1 MLFNLFEL
9 DWIKKAAEA
18 FKSTQE
24 AIIDER
30 EVLPP
35 EFKGCDVD
43 ELAAAEYRIELM
55 DSFLNKVQY
64 EMTELKEGDFISV
77 DADLQGEYLV
87 ICAEIHTAWDTNPHL
102 YFEGQKP
109 GDIGYQYYMLGN
121 IEGRLKSGRVTI
133 DDLEMLNAWKEELNS

>member
-35 EFKGCDVD
+35 EFKGCDLD
-43 ELAAAEYRIELM
+43 ELSEAAFKIELM
-55 DSFLNKVQY
+55 EAFLHKVQY
-64 EMTELKEGDFISV
+64 EIEELKENDFIFV
-77 DADLQGEYLV
+77 DADLQGEMLV
-87 ICAEIHTAWDTNPHL
+87 LCSELHTAWDTDPHK
-102 YFEGQKP
+102 YFDGQKHR
-109 GDIGYQYYMLGN
+109 DIGYQYYLLGN
-121 IEGRLKSGRVTI
+121 IEGRLKSGRVTA
-133 DDLEMLNAWKEELNS
+133 DDISMLEAWQEEMNN